1 MNCHANKSI
10 ECTVKQCANHCGTEN
25 YCSLDSILV
34 GTHECDP
41 TVDLRI
47 QAVAG
52 FLRARRPGER
62 AQLASLSR
70 AAHQLAED
78 KHGHRRPAD
87 VAVADKQ
94 NGFQAKRRPSSF
106 HNSFLF

>member
-41 TVDLRI
+41 TVD
-47 QAVAG
+47 
-52 FLRARRPGER
+52 
-62 AQLASLSR
+62 
-70 AAHQLAED
+70 
-78 KHGHRRPAD
+78 
-87 VAVADKQ
+87 
-94 NGFQAKRRPSSF
+94 
-106 HNSFLF
+106 